1 MQSINLLEN
10 GDGDG
15 PIGGA
20 AVNAWIAEF
29 GNAISEGGNFFTGV
43 DISSVTYGFSSD
55 NPPSATMKLVV
66 YGLNPGNVVLIEFC
80 SSRNAFVDYVS
91 HAQFTVVGP
100 IGATSD
106 QGDKGTGEGLAG
118 AFYPNPVYF
127 KAGPY
132 DQNVA
137 SIPWGQSG
145 PAILG
150 VRLTF
155 IEGTNPDITLQAW
168 FEY

>member
-1 MQSINLLEN
+1 MTSVFLTGGNN
-10 GDGDG
+10 GVLDGAT
-15 PIGGA
+15 I
-20 AVNAWIAEF
+20 NAWIAEY
-29 GNAISEGGNFFTGV
+29 GNTIIEGGNFYTGV
-43 DISSVTYGFSSD
+43 DISSTDRFSSA
-55 NPPSATMKLVV
+55 NPTIKLVV
-66 YGLNPGNVVLIEFC
+66 YGLNPGNTAVIAFC
-80 SSRNAFVDYVS
+80 SSTNAFNNYET

-132 DQNVA
+132 DQAV
-137 SIPWGQSG
+137 STIPWGQSQ
-145 PAILG
+145 AILG
-150 VRLTF
+150 VRFASLT
-155 IEGTNPDITLQAW
+155 GPNPDLTMMAW